1 MRNQLLALVVVG
13 AMSLPM
19 FFSVANA
26 TEAMKIP
33 IITYHHLSDNPKD
46 WNPSTVSTSKFKAE
60 MIALKE
66 LGYTPIH
73 FKDVLLAEEKAAKLP
88 KHPILI
94 TFDDGYMS
102 NYKLAYPILKELD
115 MKATISVIGYNR
127 GRGSQDGEEMNQ
139 FLRHF
144 SWEQARE
151 MYRSGLIDIQYHTYN
166 LHKSGDGSFFGRGMM
181 PMQYEASEDYQ
192 QRLQKDM
199 KEMIQLIEREVG
211 NDVFVCTYPFGL
223 YTTDSEKIAKK
234 NGFKFTLTTKEGIS
248 NLSNSHF
255 LLQRLNMDAFTS
267 SYDLIKR
274 MLQADDRDEKIPV
287 EQLGKDELQVN
298 PVSDGST
305 SISGRSLPGNTV
317 FAAVGRKM
325 LGLTTV
331 KADGTY
337 ALSIPR
343 QDAGKF
349 VVLTTSH
356 QDGLITANTR
366 VFVEDLTPPT
376 KPEIRIV
383 DVKTGLIRGVGEKRT
398 TIILKVKGK
407 VITQVKVNSKGEFSL
422 KMPGYK
428 PGVVLSIVAKDR
440 VGNVTYL
447 TYSNPKNTK
456 KV

>member
-1 MRNQLLALVVVG
+1 MRKQLLALLVVG

-19 FFSVANA
+19 LFSVAQA
-26 TEAMKIP
+26 AEPLKIP

-60 MIALKE
+60 MVALKE

-73 FKDVLLAEEKAAKLP
+73 FKDVLFAEEKAAKLP
-88 KHPILI
+88 KYPILI
-94 TFDDGYMS
+94 TFDDGYLS

-127 GRGSQDGEEMNQ
+127 GRGSQDGEEINQ
-139 FLRHF
+139 VLRHF

-151 MYRSGLIDIQYHTYN
+151 MYRSGLIDIQYHTFN

-181 PMQYEASEDYQ
+181 PLQYETSEDYQ
-192 QRLQKDM
+192 QRLQSDM
-199 KEMIQLIEREVG
+199 KEMTRIIEHEVG
-211 NDVFVCTYPFGL
+211 NEVIVCTYPFGL
-223 YTTDSEKIAKK
+223 YTSDSEKIAKK
-234 NGFKFTLTTKEGIS
+234 NGLKFTLTTKEGIS
-248 NLSNSHF
+248 NLSSSHY
-255 LLQRLNMDAFTS
+255 LLQRLNMDAFSS
-267 SYDLIKR
+267 SYDLMKR
-274 MLQADDRDEKIPV
+274 ILQADGRNEKIPL
-287 EQLGKDELQVN
+287 EQIYKEELLAN
-298 PVSDGST
+298 PLSDSST

-337 ALSIPR
+337 SLSIPR
-343 QDAGKF
+343 QEAGKF

-356 QDGLITANTR
+356 QDGLITANSR
-366 VFVEDLTPPT
+366 VFVEDLTPPI
-376 KPEIRIV
+376 KPEIRKV
-383 DVKTGLIRGVGEKRT
+383 DEKTGVIKGVGERGS

-407 VITQVKVNSKGEFSL
+407 VISQVKVNSKGEFSL
-422 KMPGYK
+422 KMTGYK

-447 TYSNPKNTK
+447 TYSGPKIVK

>member
-1 MRNQLLALVVVG
+1 MKRLLLTFLVVG
-13 AMSLPM
+13 ALSLPM
-19 FFSVANA
+19 FFSVVKAA
-26 TEAMKIP
+26 EPLKIP
-33 IITYHHLSDNPKD
+33 IITYHHISDNPKD
-46 WNPSTVSTSKFKAE
+46 WNPSTVSTAKFRTE
-60 MIALKE
+60 MVALKQ

-73 FKDVLLAEEKAAKLP
+73 FKDVLLAEEKLAKLP

-94 TFDDGYMS
+94 TFDDGYLS
-102 NYKLAYPILKELD
+102 NYKLAYPILKELG

-139 FLRHF
+139 ALRHF
-144 SWEQARE
+144 SWEQARD
-151 MYRSGLIDIQYHTYN
+151 MYRSGLIDIQYHTFN

-181 PMQYEASEDYQ
+181 PLQYETSEDYQ
-192 QRLQKDM
+192 QRLQMDM

-211 NDVFVCTYPFGL
+211 NEVIVCTYPFGL
-223 YTTDSEKIAKK
+223 YTNDSEKIAKK
-234 NGFKFTLTTKEGIS
+234 NGMKFTLTTKEGIS
-248 NLSNSHF
+248 NLSSSYY

-274 MLQADDRDEKIPV
+274 ILQADGRNEKLSV
-287 EQLGKDELQVN
+287 DQLSKDQLQVN
-298 PVSDGST
+298 PISDGST
-305 SISGRSLPGNTV
+305 SISGRSLPGNVV

-337 ALSIPR
+337 TLSIPR
-343 QDAGKF
+343 QEAGKF
-349 VVLTTSH
+349 VSLTTSH

-366 VFVEDLTPPT
+366 VFVEDLTPPA
-376 KPEIRIV
+376 KPEIRKV
-383 DVKTGLIRGVGEKRT
+383 DEKSGLIKGVGEKGT

-407 VITQVKVNSKGEFSL
+407 VITQVKVNGKGEFSL

-428 PGVVLSIVAKDR
+428 PGVVLSIIAKDR
-440 VGNVTYL
+440 VGNVAYQ
-447 TYSNPKNTK
+447 TYSNPKIVK